1 MRTDLL
7 QRLVVDKTGSIF
19 GDLKLTLLDLLAKF
33 PVERNYVSFLGGIIP
48 GAGRGCVTTQQ
59 TSDLHIATQNP
70 RANGSRGGRGV
81 EKAEW
86 EGREGQERIY
96 WSRRNGL
103 RSHSLQAPSVTAG
116 RLVVVSCGRRRLSER
131 HLLVDI

>member
-81 EKAEW
+81 EKAEM
-86 EGREGQERIY
+86 GRPGRTRKDILVKAERATISQPASSLCDGGQVGGSKL
-96 WSRRNGL
+96 WAA
-103 RSHSLQAPSVTAG
+103 APVRTTPAG
-116 RLVVVSCGRRRLSER
+116 
-131 HLLVDI
+131 